1 MQNQVV
7 GSGTAV
13 VNGKATVLAGCDTRC
28 ERHCLRRDDGL
39 KFRWQLS
46 ADSGHCPYFIPERR

>member
-13 VNGKATVLAGCDTRC
+13 VNGKVTGLAGCDTRC
-28 ERHCLRRDDGL
+28 ERPCLRRDDGL

-46 ADSGHCPYFIPERR
+46 ADSSHCPYFIPERR